1 MYELVQ
7 VVKEMMAISMEMEA
21 LKKTTK
27 ASKVQMEAQATEN
40 HALKLQLQAQD
51 QYLVELE
58 KCQEKLKL
66 TKSKSY
72 QLRKELQMQRQK
84 FEEHARIMPQMVDAC
99 PPSPS
104 TNLPLGSS
112 IAYPLEP
119 IVEL

>member
-66 TKSKSY
+66 AKSKSY
-72 QLRKELQMQRQK
+72 QLREELQMQRQK
-84 FEEHARIMPQMVDAC
+84 FEEHARIMPQMVDAR

-112 IAYPLEP
+112 IAYLLEP